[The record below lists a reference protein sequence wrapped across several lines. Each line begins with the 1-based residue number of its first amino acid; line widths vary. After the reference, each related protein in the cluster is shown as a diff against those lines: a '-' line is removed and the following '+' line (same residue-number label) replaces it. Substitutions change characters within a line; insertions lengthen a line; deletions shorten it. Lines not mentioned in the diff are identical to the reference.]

1 MMKTVGA
8 LIDQMSRLREE
19 RRVIAEQDKVLKAA
33 YDATEMQLIEALDKQ
48 DTRKGEGK
56 LASASIGEVVV
67 AQKLNWNE
75 TMKWVARTKNFQLV
89 QQRISD
95 PAYRELRALG
105 KVIPGLEDFTK
116 RSINLRNL

>member
-1 MMKTVGA
+1 MKTVGA

-75 TMKWVARTKNFQLV
+75 TMKWIARTKNFQLV